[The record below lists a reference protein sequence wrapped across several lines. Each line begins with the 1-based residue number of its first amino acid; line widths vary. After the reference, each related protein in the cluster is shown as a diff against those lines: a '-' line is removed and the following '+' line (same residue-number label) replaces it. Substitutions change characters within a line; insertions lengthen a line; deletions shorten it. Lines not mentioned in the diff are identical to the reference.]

1 MPTILITGANRGLGL
16 EFARQ
21 FAADG
26 WRVIA
31 TVRNLDTAAE
41 LLQLDGAVEVHS
53 LDATDRAAIARL
65 AQELKGE
72 PIDVLL
78 CSAGIYGPRSA
89 EQDFGHVDWTTWHKV
104 LETNVMGPM
113 ALVEALVENVAAS
126 DKRLIVMVSSQMGS
140 MGAGGSGGAYM
151 YRTSKAALNDLAKNL
166 ASDLA
171 GRGITV
177 ISVSPGW
184 VKTDMGGPGATLSPQ
199 ESVRNLRALIAQA
212 GRRHTGKFFNHDGRE
227 LAW

>member
-1 MPTILITGANRGLGL
+1 MPTILVTGANRGLGL

-53 LDATDRAAIARL
+53 LDVTDRAAIARL

-89 EQDFGHVDWTTWHKV
+89 EQDFGHVDWTT
-104 LETNVMGPM
+104 
-113 ALVEALVENVAAS
+113 
-126 DKRLIVMVSSQMGS
+126 
-140 MGAGGSGGAYM
+140 
-151 YRTSKAALNDLAKNL
+151 
-166 ASDLA
+166 
-171 GRGITV
+171 
-177 ISVSPGW
+177 
-184 VKTDMGGPGATLSPQ
+184 
-199 ESVRNLRALIAQA
+199 
-212 GRRHTGKFFNHDGRE
+212 
-227 LAW
+227 